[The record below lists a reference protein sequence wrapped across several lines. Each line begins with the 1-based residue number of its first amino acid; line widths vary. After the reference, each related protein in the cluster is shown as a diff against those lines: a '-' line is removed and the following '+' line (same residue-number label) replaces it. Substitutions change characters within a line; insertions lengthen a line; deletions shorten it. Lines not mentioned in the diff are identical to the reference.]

1 MSMAEAAKTDDTAGP
16 KRRKRSALPKD
27 AARLRYLQIGALAA
41 LEQIRHDAQALDV
54 DAMAIGPFARLDAG
68 AVAAREG
75 KTRGAITNLFGSQAA
90 YQAATMS
97 MALDAGE
104 IAELADWPDPADFAD
119 AGAWV
124 EAFFAS
130 QSAAGPQHGAEP
142 ATTYASL
149 WVLWLGAVP
158 YGVWSERVAAPSIME
173 FDRRLV
179 QLEAVFAEALAR
191 FGLSLRPGATLA
203 DLAAASASL
212 IEGVWLNQCLTRTD
226 PRNRERP
233 IADILVRAGRLV
245 WNGAVET

>member
-1 MSMAEAAKTDDTAGP
+1 
-16 KRRKRSALPKD
+16 
-27 AARLRYLQIGALAA
+27 
-41 LEQIRHDAQALDV
+41 
-54 DAMAIGPFARLDAG
+54 
-68 AVAAREG
+68 
-75 KTRGAITNLFGSQAA
+75 
-90 YQAATMS
+90 
-97 MALDAGE
+97 
-104 IAELADWPDPADFAD
+104 
-119 AGAWV
+119 
-124 EAFFAS
+124 
-130 QSAAGPQHGAEP
+130 
-142 ATTYASL
+142 
-149 WVLWLGAVP
+149 
-158 YGVWSERVAAPSIME
+158 ME